1 MKFTK
6 KELAGIIKICDA
18 IKTTDKNII
27 YRNIDLNTAR
37 KKVNE
42 FYKTKVNEYR
52 KASGLIIFESENGGY
67 GEYNINTKTLAFRDA
82 VSKMKD
88 AREYDI
94 IYEENGKRMT
104 KLILANSR
112 QDASARFKKQN
123 PNARILIVKESFEE

>member
-18 IKTTDKNII
+18 
-27 YRNIDLNTAR
+27 
-37 KKVNE
+37 
-42 FYKTKVNEYR
+42 
-52 KASGLIIFESENGGY
+52 
-67 GEYNINTKTLAFRDA
+67 
-82 VSKMKD
+82 VSKVKD